1 MGIGTRSLFVLI
13 LFAGMLVAPAASR
26 AGAGAP
32 ADSGTA
38 RVALPARIVLPAPR
52 TTGGLPLLDA
62 LRRRHSDRDFGD
74 RMLPAQLLS
83 DLLWAACGINRAEP
97 GKRTAPSARNWQEVD
112 IYVVLPDGVY
122 LYAAAAHA
130 LEPVMGGDLRGVTG
144 TQSYVAVAP
153 LNFVYVAET
162 SRMEGAKPELFD
174 TYAAADAAFIAQNV
188 YLFCASEGLAT
199 VVRASIDRPALA
211 KAFDL
216 RSSQRIALAQTVG
229 FPR

>member
-1 MGIGTRSLFVLI
+1 MGIRMRSLCVFI
-13 LFAGMLVAPAASR
+13 LFAGTLAAPAASR

-32 ADSGTA
+32 ADSGAA

-52 TTGGLPLLDA
+52 TTGGMPLLDA
-62 LRRRHSDRDFGD
+62 LRLRRSGRDFDD

-83 DLLWAACGINRAEP
+83 DLLWAACGINRVEL
-97 GKRTAPSARNWQEVD
+97 GKRTAPSARNWQEID
-112 IYVVLPDGVY
+112 LYVALPDGVY

-130 LEPVMGGDLRGVTG
+130 LEPVTGIDLRGVTG
-144 TQSYVAVAP
+144 TQPYVAAAP
-153 LNFVYVAET
+153 LNFIYVAET
-162 SRMEGAKPELFD
+162 SRMEGATPELSD
-174 TYAAADAAFIAQNV
+174 AYAAADAAFVAQNV

-199 VVRASIDRPALA
+199 VVRASIDRPTLAQALG
-211 KAFDL
+211 L